1 MLDARL
7 TNAFQ
12 AARLFP
18 KSLREVLRRLGAE
31 HDEDQDLAVPH
42 TTPSPREATHA
53 ADHEFPAILRKA
65 QDHVLCR
72 KALASLGYSQVRAAY
87 ARHKQEGLDVFEDLG
102 DAQLWPTLEFV
113 RDWLKEERQ
122 RMIAQ
127 VRWSF
132 AVAMLATI
140 LAGLTFVATIAL
152 LG

>member
-1 MLDARL
+1 LLDARF

-42 TTPSPREATHA
+42 TTPSPGQTTHA

>member
-1 MLDARL
+1 MLDARF

-12 AARLFP
+12 AARLSP
-18 KSLREVLRRLGAE
+18 RSLREVLRRLGAE
-31 HDEDQDLAVPH
+31 QDEDQDLAVPRA
-42 TTPSPREATHA
+42 TLSPGQAAHA
-53 ADHEFPAILRKA
+53 GDNEFPAILRKA
-65 QDHVLCR
+65 QDNVLCR

-87 ARHKQEGLDVFEDLG
+87 ARHKQEGLGVFEDLS

-132 AVAMLATI
+132 GVAMLATI
-140 LAGLTFVATIAL
+140 LA
-152 LG
+152 